1 VGRTLTSA
9 WSPPPQHSPSSACIS
24 FTYWLGS
31 SMSPSFPSALQLLI
45 LDIFMNSGV
54 KGLTEAFQRNLKIY
68 QVSSKCFA
76 WLLDV

>member
-1 VGRTLTSA
+1 
-9 WSPPPQHSPSSACIS
+9 
-24 FTYWLGS
+24 
-31 SMSPSFPSALQLLI
+31 MSPSFPSALQLLI